1 MNDQVYNEV
10 QSLTSGWTLLP
21 EGGDWD
27 SNRFESQRLLR
38 EALTSPVAVDA
49 IEDVSDPQ
57 GLLRRLVAGV
67 GTLRARAPHN
77 IRVEYSVVE
86 AKRLDHGVRA
96 IKFAITLATRG
107 GGWAG
112 RHAVLHGNP
121 ILHLTGGGAPIWGD
135 TEGFGAFEEGSN
147 HPCRTWFAVVGAAN
161 YVSERPHEVTAYAV
175 TEESHFTVRWD
186 TEASLGAL
194 LHQVSGQVIS
204 REMFLDK
211 IYDLS

>member
-1 MNDQVYNEV
+1 MNEEMYTKV
-10 QSLTSGWTLLP
+10 QPLTSGWTLLP

-27 SNRFESQRLLR
+27 SNRSESQRLLR
-38 EALTSPVAVDA
+38 EALMSPVAVDA

-112 RHAVLHGNP
+112 RHAVLHGCP

-135 TEGFGAFEEGSN
+135 TEGFGAFEEGSE
-147 HPCRTWFAVVGAAN
+147 HPDRTWSVV
-161 YVSERPHEVTAYAV
+161 VSSASHVSLRPHEVTAYAV
-175 TEESHFTVRWD
+175 TEESHFTLKWD
-186 TEASLGAL
+186 TEKTLGAF
-194 LHQVSGQVIS
+194 LHQVSGEVIS
-204 REMFLDK
+204 REMFLDHV
-211 IYDLS
+211 YDLS